1 MQIAGVKC
9 GFESRRSRLDSA
21 HVVLGRDAAMRNA
34 VETRYARSGEA
45 HIAYQAVGDARLD
58 LVLLPGAF
66 SHVEHQWEEPSFAR
80 FLHRLASFSRLIV
93 LDVRGT
99 GLSDRAADLPTL
111 EEQIDDVLAVLDAVG
126 SERAVLFGL
135 SQGGG
140 LASLFA
146 AAHPARTT
154 ALVLF
159 GAYARS
165 VWAEDFPWGRTTE
178 DYDELMRLADE
189 GWGSGVFL
197 PRVAPSVANDASFKV
212 WWAKQERLSGSPGAI
227 LAFLRAQRE
236 ADVRHVLPAIQAPTL
251 IIQRREDAYRRVEH
265 GRYLAEAI
273 PGATYVELPGRDNL
287 PYVGDQ
293 DAVLDEVQEFLT
305 GVRHGAEP
313 DRVLATV
320 LFTDIVGATARAAEL
335 GDRAWRDLL
344 ERHNAVVRREL
355 ERGRGREVDT
365 AGDGFLATFDGPARA
380 IRSAH
385 AIAERV
391 QTLALDI
398 RSGLH
403 TGEVELVGDHMRGI
417 AVHIGARTAALAG
430 PGEVLVTS
438 TVKDLV
444 AGSGIEFEDRGVRA
458 LKGVPGEWR
467 VFRVTSA

>member
-1 MQIAGVKC
+1 MQT
-9 GFESRRSRLDSA
+9 S
-21 HVVLGRDAAMRNA
+21 
-34 VETRYARSGEA
+34 VETKYARSGDA
-45 HIAYQAVGDARLD
+45 HIAYQTVGNAALD

-80 FLHRLASFSRLIV
+80 FLDRLASFSRLIV

-99 GLSDRAADLPTL
+99 GLSDRAPELPTL
-111 EEQIDDVLAVLDAVG
+111 EEQIDDVLAVLAAVG
-126 SERAVLFGL
+126 SEQAALFGL

-140 LASLFA
+140 LATLFA
-146 AAHPARTT
+146 AAHPTRTS

-159 GAYARS
+159 GAYARAM
-165 VWAEDFPWGRTTE
+165 WAEDFSWGRRPD
-178 DYDELMRLADE
+178 DYDNLLRIADE

-197 PRVAPSVANDASFKV
+197 PLVAPSVSGDESFRV

-251 IIQRREDAYRRVEH
+251 IIQRTDDAYRRVEH
-265 GRYLAEAI
+265 GRYLAATI
-273 PGATYVELPGRDNL
+273 PGAKYVELPGRDNL

-293 DAVLDEVQEFLT
+293 EAVLDEVEEFLT

-320 LFTDIVGATARAAEL
+320 LFTDIVGATQRAAEL
-335 GDRAWRDLL
+335 GDRGWRDLL

-355 ERGRGREVDT
+355 ERGRGREVDS

-391 QTLALDI
+391 RGLGLDV

-403 TGEVELVGDHMRGI
+403 TGEIELADDHVRGI
-417 AVHIGARTAALAG
+417 AVHIGARVAALAG

-444 AGSGIEFEDRGVRA
+444 AGSGIEFGNRGEHA

-467 VFRVTSA
+467 VFQVTSA

>member
-1 MQIAGVKC
+1 M
-9 GFESRRSRLDSA
+9 RRGQPQRLVGCVDVLHSA
-21 HVVLGRDAAMRNA
+21 HVGIGADARVTGV
-34 VETRYARSGEA
+34 VETQYARSGDA
-45 HIAYQAVGDARLD
+45 HIAYQTVGDADLD

-80 FLHRLASFSRLIV
+80 FLDRLASFSRLIV

-99 GLSDRAADLPTL
+99 GLSDRATNLPTL

-126 SERAVLFGL
+126 SERAALFSL

-140 LASLFA
+140 LATLFA
-146 AAHPARTT
+146 AAHPARTS

-165 VWAEDFPWGRTTE
+165 MWADDFRWGRTPE
-178 DYDELMRLADE
+178 EYEELMRLADE

-197 PRVAPSVANDASFKV
+197 PLVAPSVAEDASFKL
-212 WWAKQERLSGSPGAI
+212 WWAKQERLAGSPGANQ
-227 LAFLRAQRE
+227 AFFRAQRE

-251 IIQRREDAYRRVEH
+251 VIQRRDDAYRRIEH
-265 GRYLAEAI
+265 GRYLAETI

-293 DAVLDEVQEFLT
+293 DALLDEVQEFLT
-305 GVRHGAEP
+305 GVRHGGAP

-320 LFTDIVGATARAAEL
+320 LFTDIVGATSRAAEL
-335 GDRAWRDLL
+335 GDRSWRDLL

-355 ERGRGREVDT
+355 VRGRGREVDT

-385 AIAERV
+385 AIAERLRA
-391 QTLALDI
+391 LALEV

-403 TGEVELVGDHMRGI
+403 TGEVELVGEHVRGI

-444 AGSGIEFEDRGVRA
+444 AGSGIEFEDRGPHA
-458 LKGVPGEWR
+458 LKGVPEEWR
-467 VFRVTSA
+467 IFRVTSV

>member
-1 MQIAGVKC
+1 MQT
-9 GFESRRSRLDSA
+9 S
-21 HVVLGRDAAMRNA
+21 

-45 HIAYQAVGDARLD
+45 HIAYQTVGNGPLD

-66 SHVEHQWEEPSFAR
+66 SHVEHQWEEPSFDR
-80 FLHRLASFSRLIV
+80 FLRRLASFSRLIV

-99 GLSDRAADLPTL
+99 GLSDRAAELPTL

-126 SERAVLFGL
+126 SEQAALFGL

-140 LASLFA
+140 LVTLFA
-146 AAHPARTT
+146 AAHPERTT

-159 GAYARS
+159 GAYARA
-165 VWAEDFPWGRTTE
+165 VWAEDFSWGRPQE
-178 DYDELMRLADE
+178 DYDSLLRIADE

-197 PRVAPSVANDASFKV
+197 PLVAPTVADDESFKV

-251 IIQRREDAYRRVEH
+251 VIQRRDDAYRRVEH
-265 GRYLAEAI
+265 GRYLAETI
-273 PGATYVELPGRDNL
+273 PGAKYVELPGRDNL
-287 PYVGDQ
+287 PYVGNQ
-293 DAVLDEVQEFLT
+293 DAVLDEVEEFLT

-320 LFTDIVGATARAAEL
+320 LFTDIVGATERAAEL
-335 GDRAWRDLL
+335 GDRGWRDLL

-391 QTLALDI
+391 EALALEV

-403 TGEVELVGDHMRGI
+403 TGEVELAGDHVRGI
-417 AVHIGARTAALAG
+417 AVHIGARAAALAG

-444 AGSGIEFEDRGVRA
+444 AGSGIEFEDRGEHA

-467 VFRVTSA
+467 IFRVTSA

>member
-1 MQIAGVKC
+1 M
-9 GFESRRSRLDSA
+9 S
-21 HVVLGRDAAMRNA
+21 
-34 VETRYARSGEA
+34 VETRYARSGDA
-45 HIAYQAVGDARLD
+45 HIAYQTVGDASLD

-111 EEQIDDVLAVLDAVG
+111 EEQIDDVLAVLDGVG
-126 SERAVLFGL
+126 SERAALFGL

-140 LASLFA
+140 LATLFA
-146 AAHPARTT
+146 AAHPARAS
-154 ALVLF
+154 ALILF

-165 VWAEDFPWGRTTE
+165 IWADDFWWGRTPE
-178 DYDELMRLADE
+178 DYDKLMRLADE

-197 PRVAPSVANDASFKV
+197 PLVAPSVANDESFKL

-251 IIQRREDAYRRVEH
+251 IIQRKEDAYRRVEH
-265 GRYLAEAI
+265 GRYLAETI
-273 PGATYVELPGRDNL
+273 PDAKYVELPGRDNL

-305 GVRHGAEP
+305 GVRHAAEP

-320 LFTDIVGATARAAEL
+320 LFTDIVGATERAAEL

-355 ERGRGREVDT
+355 VRGRGNEVDT

-380 IRSAH
+380 IRSAQ

-391 QTLALDI
+391 QDLALDV

-403 TGEVELVGDHMRGI
+403 TGEVELIGDHVRGI

-444 AGSGIEFEDRGVRA
+444 AGSGIEFEDRGARA

-467 VFRVTSA
+467 IFRVASD

>member
-1 MQIAGVKC
+1 M
-9 GFESRRSRLDSA
+9 RS
-21 HVVLGRDAAMRNA
+21 A
-34 VETRYARSGEA
+34 VETRYARSGDA
-45 HIAYQAVGDARLD
+45 HIAYQAVGDANLD

-111 EEQIDDVLAVLDAVG
+111 EEQIDDVLGVLDAVG

-165 VWAEDFPWGRTTE
+165 VWADDFPWGRTPE

-197 PRVAPSVANDASFKV
+197 PLVAPSVANDASFKV

-265 GRYLAEAI
+265 GRYFAEAI

-305 GVRHGAEP
+305 GVRHAAEP

-403 TGEVELVGDHMRGI
+403 TGEVELVGDHVRGI

-458 LKGVPGEWR
+458 LKGVPGEWQ
-467 VFRVTSA
+467 VFRVTSP

>member
-1 MQIAGVKC
+1 MK
-9 GFESRRSRLDSA
+9 SS
-21 HVVLGRDAAMRNA
+21 
-34 VETRYARSGEA
+34 VETQYARSGDA
-45 HIAYQAVGDARLD
+45 HIAFQTVGESELD

-126 SERAVLFGL
+126 SERAALFGL

-140 LASLFA
+140 LATLFA
-146 AAHPARTT
+146 AAHPARTS

-165 VWAEDFPWGRTTE
+165 MRADDFSWGWTPEEYDKLMHLAE
-178 DYDELMRLADE
+178 E

-197 PRVAPSVANDASFKV
+197 PRVAPSVASDASFKV
-212 WWAKQERLSGSPGAI
+212 WWAKQERLSGSPGTI

-265 GRYLAEAI
+265 GRYLAETI
-273 PGATYVELPGRDNL
+273 PGASYVELAGLDNL

-305 GVRHGAEP
+305 GVRHSVEP

-320 LFTDIVGATARAAEL
+320 LFTDIVGATSRAAEL

-344 ERHNAVVRREL
+344 ERHNAVIRREL
-355 ERGRGREVDT
+355 ARGRGREVDT

-380 IRSAH
+380 IRSAC

-391 QTLALDI
+391 QALALDI

-403 TGEVELVGDHMRGI
+403 TGEVELVGDHVRGI

-444 AGSGIEFEDRGVRA
+444 AGSGIEFEDRGERA
-458 LKGVPGEWR
+458 LKGVPWKWR
-467 VFRVTSA
+467 IFRVTSA

>member
-1 MQIAGVKC
+1 VK
-9 GFESRRSRLDSA
+9 GF
-21 HVVLGRDAAMRNA
+21 
-34 VETRYARSGEA
+34 VETQYARSGDA
-45 HIAYQAVGDARLD
+45 HIAYQTVGDANLD

-99 GLSDRAADLPTL
+99 GLSDRGADLPTL

-126 SERAVLFGL
+126 SERAALFGL

-146 AAHPARTT
+146 AAHPARTS

-165 VWAEDFPWGRTTE
+165 MWAEDFWWGRTPE
-178 DYDELMRLADE
+178 EYDELMRLADE

-197 PRVAPSVANDASFKV
+197 PLVAPSVANDASFKV
-212 WWAKQERLSGSPGAI
+212 WWAKQERLAGSPGAN
-227 LAFLRAQRE
+227 LAFFRAQRE
-236 ADVRHVLPAIQAPTL
+236 ADVRHALPAIQAPTL

-265 GRYLAEAI
+265 GRYLAETI
-273 PGATYVELPGRDNL
+273 PDATYVELPGRDNL

-293 DAVLDEVQEFLT
+293 DALLDEVQEFLT
-305 GVRHGAEP
+305 GVRHSAEP

-320 LFTDIVGATARAAEL
+320 LFTDIVGATSHAAEL

-380 IRSAH
+380 IRSAC

-391 QTLALDI
+391 QALALDI

-403 TGEVELVGDHMRGI
+403 TGEVELVEDYVRGI

-444 AGSGIEFEDRGVRA
+444 AGSGIEFEDRGARA
-458 LKGVPGEWR
+458 LKGVPGKWR
-467 VFRVTSA
+467 IFRVSSA

>member
-1 MQIAGVKC
+1 MK
-9 GFESRRSRLDSA
+9 RL
-21 HVVLGRDAAMRNA
+21 
-34 VETRYARSGEA
+34 VETKYARSGDA
-45 HIAYQAVGDARLD
+45 HIAYQTMGDANLD

-80 FLHRLASFSRLIV
+80 FLERLASFSRLIV

-126 SERAVLFGL
+126 SKRAALFGL

-140 LASLFA
+140 LATLFA
-146 AAHPARTT
+146 AAHPGRTS

-165 VWAEDFPWGRTTE
+165 MWADDFSWGWQPD
-178 DYDELMRLADE
+178 DYDELLRLADE
-189 GWGSGVFL
+189 GWGSGIFL
-197 PRVAPSVANDASFKV
+197 PRVAPSVADDPSFKI
-212 WWAKQERLSGSPGAI
+212 WWAKQERLSGSPGTI
-227 LAFLRAQRE
+227 RAFLRAQRE

-251 IIQRREDAYRRVEH
+251 ILQRREDTYRRVEH
-265 GRYLAEAI
+265 GRYLADAI
-273 PGATYVELPGRDNL
+273 PGAIYVDLAGRDNL

-293 DAVLDEVQEFLT
+293 DTLLDEVEEFLT
-305 GVRHGAEP
+305 GVRHSAEP

-385 AIAERV
+385 AIAERIRD
-391 QTLALDI
+391 LGLDV

-403 TGEVELVGDHMRGI
+403 TGEIELDGDHVRGI
-417 AVHIGARTAALAG
+417 AVHIGARAAALAG

-444 AGSGIEFEDRGVRA
+444 AGSGIEFDDRGPHA
-458 LKGVPGEWR
+458 FKGVPEEWR
-467 VFRVTSA
+467 IFRVLSV

>member
-1 MQIAGVKC
+1 MKG
-9 GFESRRSRLDSA
+9 SL
-21 HVVLGRDAAMRNA
+21 
-34 VETRYARSGEA
+34 ETHYARSGDA
-45 HIAYQAVGDARLD
+45 HIAYQTVGDADLD

-80 FLHRLASFSRLIV
+80 FLQRLASFSRLIV

-111 EEQIDDVLAVLDAVG
+111 EEQIDDVLAVLDAAG
-126 SERAVLFGL
+126 SERAALFGL

-146 AAHPARTT
+146 ATHPSRTS

-165 VWAEDFPWGRTTE
+165 MWAEDFSWGRTPE
-178 DYDELMRLADE
+178 EYDELMRLTDE
-189 GWGSGVFL
+189 GWGTGVFL
-197 PRVAPSVANDASFKV
+197 PLAAPSMANDASFKV
-212 WWAKQERLSGSPGAI
+212 WLAKQERLAGSPGAN
-227 LAFLRAQRE
+227 LAFFCAQRE
-236 ADVRHVLPAIQAPTL
+236 ADVRRVLPAIQAPTL
-251 IIQRREDAYRRVEH
+251 IIQRRDDAYRRVEH
-265 GRYLAEAI
+265 GRCLAETI

-293 DAVLDEVQEFLT
+293 EAVLDEVQEFLT
-305 GVRHGAEP
+305 GVRHSAQP

-344 ERHNAVVRREL
+344 ERHNALVRREL

-391 QTLALDI
+391 QALALDI

-403 TGEVELVGDHMRGI
+403 TGEVELVGDYVRGI

-458 LKGVPGEWR
+458 LKGVPGDWR

>member
-1 MQIAGVKC
+1 VGSSPIAPA
-9 GFESRRSRLDSA
+9 LDSA
-21 HVVLGRDAAMRNA
+21 HVVLGWDAAMRSA
-34 VETRYARSGEA
+34 VETRYARSGDA
-45 HIAYQAVGDARLD
+45 HIAYQAVGDANLD

-111 EEQIDDVLAVLDAVG
+111 EEQIDDVLGVLDAVG

-165 VWAEDFPWGRTTE
+165 VWADDFPWGRTPE

-197 PRVAPSVANDASFKV
+197 PLVAPSVANDASFKV

-265 GRYLAEAI
+265 GRYFAEAI

-305 GVRHGAEP
+305 GVRHAAEP

-403 TGEVELVGDHMRGI
+403 TGEVELVGDHVRGI

-458 LKGVPGEWR
+458 LKGVPGEWQ

>member
-1 MQIAGVKC
+1 MTT
-9 GFESRRSRLDSA
+9 
-21 HVVLGRDAAMRNA
+21 A
-34 VETRYARSGEA
+34 VDTRYARSGDA
-45 HIAYQAVGDARLD
+45 HIAYQVVGDANLD

-126 SERAVLFGL
+126 SERAVLFGV

-146 AAHPARTT
+146 ATHPSRTT

-165 VWAEDFPWGRTTE
+165 VWADDFPWGRKPE
-178 DYDELMRLADE
+178 DYDRLLRLADE
-189 GWGSGVFL
+189 GWGTGIFL
-197 PRVAPSVANDASFKV
+197 PLVAPSVADDASFKV

-227 LAFLRAQRE
+227 QAFLRVQRE

-273 PGATYVELPGRDNL
+273 PGATYVELSGRDNL

-305 GVRHGAEP
+305 GVRHVAEP

-355 ERGRGREVDT
+355 ERTRGREVDT

-391 QTLALDI
+391 QTLALDV

-403 TGEVELVGDHMRGI
+403 TGEVELVGEHVRGI

-444 AGSGIEFEDRGVRA
+444 AGSGIEFEDRGERA
-458 LKGVPGEWR
+458 LKGVPGHWR
-467 VFRVTSA
+467 VFRVISA

>member
-1 MQIAGVKC
+1 MKG
-9 GFESRRSRLDSA
+9 S
-21 HVVLGRDAAMRNA
+21 
-34 VETRYARSGEA
+34 VETHYARSGDA
-45 HIAYQAVGDARLD
+45 HIAYQVVGDANLD

-99 GLSDRAADLPTL
+99 GLSDRAVDLPTL
-111 EEQIDDVLAVLDAVG
+111 EEQIDDILAVLEEVG
-126 SERAVLFGL
+126 SERAALFGL

-146 AAHPARTT
+146 ATHPARTS

-165 VWAEDFPWGRTTE
+165 MWAEDFSWGRTPE
-178 DYDELMRLADE
+178 EYDELMRLADE
-189 GWGSGVFL
+189 GWGTGVFL
-197 PRVAPSVANDASFKV
+197 PLVAPSAANDASFKV
-212 WWAKQERLSGSPGAI
+212 WLAKQERLAGSPGAN
-227 LAFLRAQRE
+227 LAFFRAQRE

-251 IIQRREDAYRRVEH
+251 VMQRREDAYRRVEH
-265 GRYLAEAI
+265 GRYLAETI
-273 PGATYVELPGRDNL
+273 PGATYIELPGRDNL

-293 DAVLDEVQEFLT
+293 EAILDEVQEFLT
-305 GVRHGAEP
+305 GVRHSAEP

-365 AGDGFLATFDGPARA
+365 TGDGFLATFDGPARA

-385 AIAERV
+385 AIAERI
-391 QTLALDI
+391 QALALDI

-403 TGEVELVGDHMRGI
+403 TGEVELVGDHVRGI

-444 AGSGIEFEDRGVRA
+444 AGSGIEFEDRGMRA
-458 LKGVPGEWR
+458 LKGVPGDWR

>member
-1 MQIAGVKC
+1 VK
-9 GFESRRSRLDSA
+9 GF
-21 HVVLGRDAAMRNA
+21 
-34 VETRYARSGEA
+34 VETQYARSGDA
-45 HIAYQAVGDARLD
+45 HIAYQTVGDANLD

-126 SERAVLFGL
+126 SERAALFGL

-140 LASLFA
+140 LATLFA
-146 AAHPARTT
+146 AAHPARTS

-165 VWAEDFPWGRTTE
+165 MWADDFSWGRTPE
-178 DYDELMRLADE
+178 EYDELMRLSEE

-212 WWAKQERLSGSPGAI
+212 WWAKQERLAGSPGAN

-251 IIQRREDAYRRVEH
+251 ILQRGEDAYRRVEH
-265 GRYLAEAI
+265 GRYLAETI
-273 PGATYVELPGRDNL
+273 PDATYVELPGRDNL

-293 DAVLDEVQEFLT
+293 DALLDEVEEFLT

-320 LFTDIVGATARAAEL
+320 LFTDIVGATSRAAEI
-335 GDRAWRDLL
+335 GDRAWRDLV

-380 IRSAH
+380 IRSAC

-391 QTLALDI
+391 QELALDI

-403 TGEVELVGDHMRGI
+403 TGEVELVEDYVRGI

-444 AGSGIEFEDRGVRA
+444 AGSGIEFEDRGARA
-458 LKGVPGEWR
+458 LKGVPGKWR
-467 VFRVTSA
+467 IFRVSSA

>member
-1 MQIAGVKC
+1 VK
-9 GFESRRSRLDSA
+9 GF
-21 HVVLGRDAAMRNA
+21 
-34 VETRYARSGEA
+34 VETQYARSGDV
-45 HIAYQAVGDARLD
+45 HIAYQAIGDANLD

-126 SERAVLFGL
+126 SERAALFGL

-140 LASLFA
+140 LAALCA
-146 AAHPARTT
+146 AAHPARTS

-165 VWAEDFPWGRTTE
+165 MWAEDFTWGWTPE
-178 DYDELMRLADE
+178 DYDKLLSLAEE

-212 WWAKQERLSGSPGAI
+212 WWAKQERLSGSPGTI

-265 GRYLAEAI
+265 GRYFAQTI
-273 PGATYVELPGRDNL
+273 PRATYVELSGHDNL

-293 DAVLDEVQEFLT
+293 DAVLDEVEEFLT
-305 GVRHGAEP
+305 GVRHGGEP

-320 LFTDIVGATARAAEL
+320 LFTDIVDATSRASEL

-344 ERHNAVVRREL
+344 DRHNAVVRREL

-380 IRSAH
+380 IRCAH

-391 QTLALDI
+391 QALDLNV

-403 TGEVELVGDHMRGI
+403 TGEVELVGDYVRGI

-444 AGSGIEFEDRGVRA
+444 AGSGIEFEDRGMRS
-458 LKGVPGEWR
+458 LKGVPEEWR
-467 VFRVTSA
+467 IFRVNLA